1 MNLRDRRQ
9 TERKP
14 PNMSESL
21 QTDGS
26 GRMQNWNDT
35 TEKYRMLLEEQSE
48 TIRTQK
54 DTISEQER
62 IIRWQTL
69 DIGRQGK
76 KISELQS
83 SLEQGRINLTQ
94 TENNLRE
101 QYESEL
107 SEKDSQILQAQNL
120 AQEWKKKAEKAEQD
134 MDRMEQSYFLQISGL
149 KSEIQNLSGRVVK
162 LNGADVVLQEN
173 ERLKRQNEELQ
184 RSERKAREEAEKETA
199 HVKSEYCRKEQELDR
214 LIADAEQ
221 EKQKAL
227 SLQSVVQKLTDQK
240 AKRLTEDNR
249 RHWQVWYQAKKAAMQ
264 GYVGVLVMICFVT
277 TVLSIIRQ
285 KVFCEDVIEFIRG
298 FGKTIQRIVF
308 RIHSIILSLAEVT
321 KNVPNDVAAVIL
333 KWMMVVLLWVMP
345 VALIGFGIYK
355 FWEKYGE
362 DIRGGIDV
370 WNCSVAV
377 LVLAGL
383 VYFGDY
389 VKEIVS
395 VNLFGMWLLADVLL
409 ILAGWYV
416 WGCKKYRG
424 LC

>member
-9 TERKP
+9 PENRP
-14 PNMSESL
+14 PNMSGSL

-26 GRMQNWNDT
+26 GRTQNWNGT

-62 IIRWQTL
+62 IICQQTL
-69 DIGRQGK
+69 DIGKQGK
-76 KISELQS
+76 KISELLS
-83 SLEQGRINLTQ
+83 SLEQGRTNLTV
-94 TENNLRE
+94 TEKNLRE
-101 QYESEL
+101 QCESKL

-134 MDRMEQSYFLQISGL
+134 MDRMEQSYSLQIFGL

-249 RHWQVWYQAKKAAMQ
+249 RQWQVWYQAKKAAMQ
-264 GYVGVLVMICFVT
+264 AYVGVLTVIYLVT
-277 TVLSIIRQ
+277 MVFSIIRQ
-285 KVFCEDVIEFIRG
+285 KVFCEDVIEFFRE
-298 FGKTIQRIVF
+298 FGKVIQVF
-308 RIHSIILSLAEVT
+308 AVRIHSIILSLAEVT

-333 KWMMVVLLWVMP
+333 KWMIVVLLWMMP
-345 VALIGFGIYK
+345 AALIGFGIYK
-355 FWEKYGE
+355 FWEKHGE

-395 VNLFGMWLLADVLL
+395 VNLFGMWLLVDVLL
-409 ILAGWYV
+409 VLAGWYV

>member
-1 MNLRDRRQ
+1 MAINK
-9 TERKP
+9 TINK
-14 PNMSESL
+14 S
-21 QTDGS
+21 
-26 GRMQNWNDT
+26 

-48 TIRTQK
+48 TIRAQK

-62 IIRWQTL
+62 IIRRQTL
-69 DIGRQGK
+69 DIGKQDR
-76 KISELQS
+76 KISELRNN
-83 SLEQGRINLTQ
+83 LEQSRTNLT
-94 TENNLRE
+94 EIEINLRE

-134 MDRMEQSYFLQISGL
+134 MDRMEQSYSLQIFGL

-249 RHWQVWYQAKKAAMQ
+249 RQWQVWYQAKKAAMQ
-264 GYVGVLVMICFVT
+264 AYVGVLTVIYLVT
-277 TVLSIIRQ
+277 MVFSIIRQ
-285 KVFCEDVIEFIRG
+285 KVFCEDVIEFFRE
-298 FGKTIQRIVF
+298 FGKVIQVF
-308 RIHSIILSLAEVT
+308 AVRIHSIILSLAEVT

-333 KWMMVVLLWVMP
+333 KWMIVVLLWMMP
-345 VALIGFGIYK
+345 AALIGFGIYK
-355 FWEKYGE
+355 FWEKHGE

-370 WNCSVAV
+370 WNCSVGV

-389 VKEIVS
+389 VKELVS
-395 VNLFGMWLLADVLL
+395 VNLFGMWLLVDVLL
-409 ILAGWYV
+409 VLAGWYV
-416 WGCKKYRG
+416 WGCKKYGG

>member
-9 TERKP
+9 SENRL
-14 PNMSESL
+14 PNMSGSL
-21 QTDGS
+21 KTDGS
-26 GRMQNWNDT
+26 ERMQNWNDT

-62 IIRWQTL
+62 IIRRQTL
-69 DIGRQGK
+69 DIGKQDR
-76 KISELQS
+76 KISEL
-83 SLEQGRINLTQ
+83 RTNLTEIE
-94 TENNLRE
+94 TNLRE
-101 QYESEL
+101 QYESKL
-107 SEKDSQILQAQNL
+107 SKKDSQILQAQNL
-120 AQEWKKKAEKAEQD
+120 AQEWKKKAEKTEQD
-134 MDRMEQSYFLQISGL
+134 MNQMEQSYSLQISGL
-149 KSEIQNLSGRVVK
+149 KSEIQNLSGKIVK
-162 LNGADVVLQEN
+162 LNGADLVLQEN

-184 RSERKAREEAEKETA
+184 KSERKAREEAEKEVA
-199 HVKSEYCRKEQELDR
+199 HVKSEYCRKEKELNR

-264 GYVGVLVMICFVT
+264 GYVGVLTRICFVT
-277 TVLSIIRQ
+277 TVLSLIRQ
-285 KVFCEDVIEFIRG
+285 RVFCEDVIEFFRG
-298 FGKTIQRIVF
+298 FGKAIQMFAV
-308 RIHSIILSLAEVT
+308 RIHFIILSLAEVT
-321 KNVPNDVAAVIL
+321 KNVPNNVAAVIL
-333 KWMMVVLLWVMP
+333 KWMMVVLLWIMP
-345 VALIGFGIYK
+345 AALIGFGIYK
-355 FWEKYGE
+355 FWEKYGD

-370 WNCSVAV
+370 WNCSVGV
-377 LVLAGL
+377 VVLAGL

-395 VNLFGMWLLADVLL
+395 VNLFGMWLLVDVLL
-409 ILAGWYV
+409 VLAGWYV
-416 WGCKKYRG
+416 RGCKKYRG

>member
-1 MNLRDRRQ
+1 MNLRNRRQ
-9 TERKP
+9 PENRP
-14 PNMSESL
+14 SNMNGSL

-26 GRMQNWNDT
+26 KRSQNWSDT

-54 DTISEQER
+54 DTISEQEK
-62 IIRWQTL
+62 IIRRQTL

-83 SLEQGRINLTQ
+83 SLEQGRTNLAE

-101 QYESEL
+101 QHESEP

-134 MDRMEQSYFLQISGL
+134 MNRMEQSYSLQISGL
-149 KSEIQNLSGRVVK
+149 KSEIQNLSGKIVK
-162 LNGADVVLQEN
+162 LNSADVVLQEN
-173 ERLKRQNEELQ
+173 ERLKRQNKELQ
-184 RSERKAREEAEKETA
+184 KSERKAREEAEKEVA
-199 HVKSEYCRKEQELDR
+199 HVKLEYCRKEQELDR
-214 LIADAEQ
+214 LIADTEQ
-221 EKQKAL
+221 ERKKAL
-227 SLQSVVQKLTDQK
+227 SAQSVVQRLTDQK

-249 RHWQVWYQAKKAAMQ
+249 RQWQIWYQAKKAAMQ
-264 GYVGVLVMICFVT
+264 GYVGVLTLICFVT
-277 TVLSIIRQ
+277 TVLSVIRQ
-285 KVFCEDVIEFIRG
+285 RVFCEDVIEFFKG
-298 FGKTIQRIVF
+298 FGKVIQVF
-308 RIHSIILSLAEVT
+308 AVRIHSIILSLADVT
-321 KNVPNDVAAVIL
+321 VNVPNNVAVVML
-333 KWMMVVLLWVMP
+333 KWMMVVLLWIMP
-345 VALIGFGIYK
+345 AALIGFGIYK
-355 FWEKYGE
+355 FWEKYGD

-370 WNCSVAV
+370 WNCSVGV
-377 LVLAGL
+377 VVLAGL

-409 ILAGWYV
+409 VLAGWYV

>member
-1 MNLRDRRQ
+1 M
-9 TERKP
+9 
-14 PNMSESL
+14 
-21 QTDGS
+21 
-26 GRMQNWNDT
+26 
-35 TEKYRMLLEEQSE
+35 
-48 TIRTQK
+48 
-54 DTISEQER
+54 
-62 IIRWQTL
+62 
-69 DIGRQGK
+69 
-76 KISELQS
+76 
-83 SLEQGRINLTQ
+83 
-94 TENNLRE
+94 
-101 QYESEL
+101 
-107 SEKDSQILQAQNL
+107 
-120 AQEWKKKAEKAEQD
+120 
-134 MDRMEQSYFLQISGL
+134 QISGL
-149 KSEIQNLSGRVVK
+149 KSEIQNLSGRIVK

-184 RSERKAREEAEKETA
+184 RSESKSREEAEKA
-199 HVKSEYCRKEQELDR
+199 AAYVKSEYCRKEQALDR

-240 AKRLTEDNR
+240 AKRLTEDSR

-264 GYVGVLVMICFVT
+264 GYVGVLALICFVT

-285 KVFCEDVIEFIRG
+285 KVFCGDVIRFFRE
-298 FGKTIQRIVF
+298 FGKVIQIFVI

-333 KWMMVVLLWVMP
+333 KWTMVLLLWIMP
-345 VALIGFGIYK
+345 AALIGFGIYK

-383 VYFGDY
+383 VYCGDY
-389 VKEIVS
+389 VKEFVC

-409 ILAGWYV
+409 VLAGWYV

>member
-9 TERKP
+9 SENRL
-14 PNMSESL
+14 PNMSGSL

-26 GRMQNWNDT
+26 ERMQSWNDT

-62 IIRWQTL
+62 IIRRQTL
-69 DIGRQGK
+69 DIGKQGK

-83 SLEQGRINLTQ
+83 SLEQGRTNLTE
-94 TENNLRE
+94 TESNLRE

-120 AQEWKKKAEKAEQD
+120 AREWKKKAEKTEQD
-134 MDRMEQSYFLQISGL
+134 MNQMEQSYSLQISGL
-149 KSEIQNLSGRVVK
+149 KSEIQNLSGKIVK

-173 ERLKRQNEELQ
+173 ERLKRHNEELQ
-184 RSERKAREEAEKETA
+184 KSERKAREEGEKELA
-199 HVKSEYCRKEQELDR
+199 HVKSEYCRKEKKLDR
-214 LIADAEQ
+214 LIVDAEQ
-221 EKQKAL
+221 EKYKAL
-227 SLQSVVQKLTDQK
+227 SMQSVVQRLTDQK

-249 RHWQVWYQAKKAAMQ
+249 RYWQVWYQAKKTAMQ
-264 GYVGVLVMICFVT
+264 GYVGVLTVICFVT
-277 TVLSIIRQ
+277 TVLSVIRQ
-285 KVFCEDVIEFIRG
+285 REFCEDVINFFRE
-298 FGKTIQRIVF
+298 FGKVTQVF
-308 RIHSIILSLAEVT
+308 AVRIHSIILSLTEVT
-321 KNVPNDVAAVIL
+321 ENVPNDVAAILL
-333 KWMMVVLLWVMP
+333 KWMMVVLLWMIP
-345 VALIGFGIYK
+345 AALIGFGIYK
-355 FWEKYGE
+355 FWGKHGK
-362 DIRGGIDV
+362 DIRQGIDV
-370 WNCSVAV
+370 WNCSVGV

-395 VNLFGMWLLADVLL
+395 VNLFGMWLLVDVLL
-409 ILAGWYV
+409 VLIGWYV
-416 WGCKKYRG
+416 WECKKYRG

>member
-134 MDRMEQSYFLQISGL
+134 MDRMEQSYSLQISGL

-370 WNCSVAV
+370 WNCPVAV

-395 VNLFGMWLLADVLL
+395 VNLFGMWLLVDVLL
-409 ILAGWYV
+409 VLAGWYV

>member
-9 TERKP
+9 SENRL
-14 PNMSESL
+14 PNMSGSL
-21 QTDGS
+21 KTDGS
-26 GRMQNWNDT
+26 ERMQNWNDT

-62 IIRWQTL
+62 IIRRQTL
-69 DIGRQGK
+69 DIGKQDR
-76 KISELQS
+76 KISEL
-83 SLEQGRINLTQ
+83 RTNLTEIE
-94 TENNLRE
+94 TNLRE
-101 QYESEL
+101 QYESKL
-107 SEKDSQILQAQNL
+107 SKKDSQILQAQNL

-134 MDRMEQSYFLQISGL
+134 MSRMEQSYSLQISGL
-149 KSEIQNLSGRVVK
+149 KSEIQNLSGKIVK
-162 LNGADVVLQEN
+162 LNGADLVLQEN

-184 RSERKAREEAEKETA
+184 KSERKAREEAEKEVA
-199 HVKSEYCRKEQELDR
+199 HVKSEYCRKEKELNR

-264 GYVGVLVMICFVT
+264 GYVGVLTRICFVT
-277 TVLSIIRQ
+277 TVLSLIRQ
-285 KVFCEDVIEFIRG
+285 RVFCEDVIEFFRG
-298 FGKTIQRIVF
+298 FGKAIQMFAV
-308 RIHSIILSLAEVT
+308 RIHFIILSLAEVT
-321 KNVPNDVAAVIL
+321 KNVPNNVAAVIL
-333 KWMMVVLLWVMP
+333 KWMMVVLLWIMP
-345 VALIGFGIYK
+345 AALIGFGIYK
-355 FWEKYGE
+355 FWEKYGD

-370 WNCSVAV
+370 WNCSVGV
-377 LVLAGL
+377 VVLAGL

-395 VNLFGMWLLADVLL
+395 VNLFGMWLLVDVLL
-409 ILAGWYV
+409 VLAGWYV
-416 WGCKKYRG
+416 RGCKKYRG

>member
-9 TERKP
+9 PENRP
-14 PNMSESL
+14 PNMNGSL

-26 GRMQNWNDT
+26 ERMQNWNGT

-62 IIRWQTL
+62 IIRRQTL
-69 DIGRQGK
+69 DIGKQNR
-76 KISELQS
+76 KISELRNN
-83 SLEQGRINLTQ
+83 LEQGRT
-94 TENNLRE
+94 NLRE
-101 QYESEL
+101 QHESKL

-120 AQEWKKKAEKAEQD
+120 AQEWKKKAEKTEQD
-134 MDRMEQSYFLQISGL
+134 MNQMEQSYSLQISGL
-149 KSEIQNLSGRVVK
+149 KSEIQNLSGKIVK
-162 LNGADVVLQEN
+162 LNGADLVLKEN
-173 ERLKRQNEELQ
+173 ETLKKQNSELQ
-184 RSERKAREEAEKETA
+184 KSERKAREEAEIEVA
-199 HVKSEYCRKEQELDR
+199 HVKSEYYQKEQELNR
-214 LIADAEQ
+214 LIADTEQ

-227 SLQSVVQKLTDQK
+227 NVQSVVQRLTDQK
-240 AKRLTEDNR
+240 AKRLTEDTR
-249 RHWQVWYQAKKAAMQ
+249 RKWQCWYQAKQVVMQ
-264 GYVGVLVMICFVT
+264 GYVGVLTLMCFVT
-277 TVLSIIRQ
+277 TVLSLIRQ
-285 KVFCEDVIEFIRG
+285 KMFWEDVISFFR
-298 FGKTIQRIVF
+298 KTRKALQMFAV

-321 KNVPNDVAAVIL
+321 ENVPNDVAAVIL
-333 KWMMVVLLWVMP
+333 KWMMVVLLWIMP
-345 VALIGFGIYK
+345 AALIGFGIYK

-362 DIRGGIDV
+362 DIRKGIDV

-409 ILAGWYV
+409 VLAGWYV

>member
-134 MDRMEQSYFLQISGL
+134 MDRMEQSYSLQISGL

-395 VNLFGMWLLADVLL
+395 VNLFGMWLLVDVLL
-409 ILAGWYV
+409 VLAGWYV

>member
-69 DIGRQGK
+69 GIGRQGK

-134 MDRMEQSYFLQISGL
+134 MDRMEQSYSLQISGL

-395 VNLFGMWLLADVLL
+395 VNLFGMWLLVDVLL
-409 ILAGWYV
+409 VLAGWYV

>member
-9 TERKP
+9 VENRSP
-14 PNMSESL
+14 DLSGSL

-26 GRMQNWNDT
+26 GRKQNWSDT
-35 TEKYRMLLEEQSE
+35 TEKYMMLLEEQSE

-62 IIRWQTL
+62 IIRRQTL

-76 KISELQS
+76 KISELQIS
-83 SLEQGRINLTQ
+83 MEQGRINLTEIK
-94 TENNLRE
+94 TNLRE
-101 QYESEL
+101 QHESEL
-107 SEKDSQILQAQNL
+107 SEKDSQILQAQNM

-134 MDRMEQSYFLQISGL
+134 MSRMEQSCSLQISGL
-149 KSEIQNLSGRVVK
+149 KSEIQNLSGRIVK
-162 LNGADVVLQEN
+162 LNAADVVLQEN

-184 RSERKAREEAEKETA
+184 RSERESREKAEKEAA

-240 AKRLTEDNR
+240 AKRLTENNR
-249 RHWQVWYQAKKAAMQ
+249 RQWQIWYQAKKAAMQ
-264 GYVGVLVMICFVT
+264 AYVGVLTVICLVT

-285 KVFCEDVIEFIRG
+285 KVFCEDVIKFFRG
-298 FGKTIQRIVF
+298 FGKAIQVF
-308 RIHSIILSLAEVT
+308 AVRIHSIILSLADVT
-321 KNVPNDVAAVIL
+321 KSVPNDVAAVIL
-333 KWMMVVLLWVMP
+333 KWVMVVLLWIILT
-345 VALIGFGIYK
+345 ALTGFGIYK
-355 FWEKYGE
+355 LWEKCGE
-362 DIRGGIDV
+362 DIRKGLDV
-370 WNCSVAV
+370 WNCSVGVVA
-377 LVLAGL
+377 LVGL

-395 VNLFGMWLLADVLL
+395 VNLFGMWLLVDVLL
-409 ILAGWYV
+409 VLAGWYV

>member
-1 MNLRDRRQ
+1 MNLRERRQ
-9 TERKP
+9 SERKP
-14 PNMSESL
+14 PDMSGSL

-26 GRMQNWNDT
+26 KKMQNWNGT
-35 TEKYRMLLEEQSE
+35 TEKYRMLLEKQSE

-54 DTISEQER
+54 DTISEQEK
-62 IIRWQTL
+62 IIRRQTL
-69 DIGRQGK
+69 DIGKQGK

-83 SLEQGRINLTQ
+83 SLEQGRT
-94 TENNLRE
+94 NLRE
-101 QYESEL
+101 QHESEL

-134 MDRMEQSYFLQISGL
+134 MDRMEQSYSLQISGL
-149 KSEIQNLSGRVVK
+149 KSEIQNLSGRIVK

-173 ERLKRQNEELQ
+173 EKLKRQNEELQ
-184 RSERKAREEAEKETA
+184 KSERKSREEAEKEAA
-199 HVKSEYCRKEQELDR
+199 HVKSEYCRKEQELER

-227 SLQSVVQKLTDQK
+227 SVQSVVQRLTDQK

-249 RHWQVWYQAKKAAMQ
+249 RHWQVWYQAKKTAMK
-264 GYVGVLVMICFVT
+264 GYVGMLTLMCFAT
-277 TVLSIIRQ
+277 MVLSIIRQ
-285 KVFCEDVIEFIRG
+285 KAFCKDVIDFFLF
-298 FGKTIQRIVF
+298 FGKTIQWIVF
-308 RIHSIILSLAEVT
+308 RIHVAILSMAEIT
-321 KNVPNDVAAVIL
+321 ENVPNDVAVVML
-333 KWMMVVLLWVMP
+333 KWGMVVLIWGMLG
-345 VALIGFGIYK
+345 ALIGFGIYK

>member
-9 TERKP
+9 SENRL
-14 PNMSESL
+14 PNMSGSL
-21 QTDGS
+21 KTDGS
-26 GRMQNWNDT
+26 ERMQNWNDT

-62 IIRWQTL
+62 IICRQTL
-69 DIGRQGK
+69 DIGKQDR
-76 KISELQS
+76 KISEL
-83 SLEQGRINLTQ
+83 RTNLTEIE
-94 TENNLRE
+94 TNLRE
-101 QYESEL
+101 QYESKL
-107 SEKDSQILQAQNL
+107 SKKDSQILQAQNL
-120 AQEWKKKAEKAEQD
+120 AQEWKKKAQKAEQD
-134 MDRMEQSYFLQISGL
+134 MGRMEQSYSLQISGL
-149 KSEIQNLSGRVVK
+149 KSEIQNLSGKIVK
-162 LNGADVVLQEN
+162 LNGADLVLQEN

-184 RSERKAREEAEKETA
+184 KSERKAREEAEKEVA
-199 HVKSEYCRKEQELDR
+199 HVKSEYCRKEKELNR

-264 GYVGVLVMICFVT
+264 GYVGVLTMICFVT
-277 TVLSIIRQ
+277 TVLSLIRQ
-285 KVFCEDVIEFIRG
+285 RVFCEDVIEFFRG
-298 FGKTIQRIVF
+298 FGKAIQMFAV
-308 RIHSIILSLAEVT
+308 RIHFIILSLAEVT
-321 KNVPNDVAAVIL
+321 KNVPNNVAAVIL
-333 KWMMVVLLWVMP
+333 KWMMVVLLWIMP
-345 VALIGFGIYK
+345 AALIGFGIYK
-355 FWEKYGE
+355 FWEKYGD

-370 WNCSVAV
+370 WNCSVGV
-377 LVLAGL
+377 VVLAGL

-395 VNLFGMWLLADVLL
+395 VNLFGMWLLVDVLL
-409 ILAGWYV
+409 VLAGWYV
-416 WGCKKYRG
+416 RGCKKYRG

>member
-9 TERKP
+9 PESGP
-14 PNMSESL
+14 PDMSESL
-21 QTDGS
+21 QIEGN

-35 TEKYRMLLEEQSE
+35 IEKYRMLLEEQSE
-48 TIRTQK
+48 TICTQK
-54 DTISEQER
+54 DTISEQEK
-62 IIRWQTL
+62 IIRRQTL
-69 DIGRQGK
+69 DIGKQGK

-83 SLEQGRINLTQ
+83 SLEQGRINLTE

-134 MDRMEQSYFLQISGL
+134 MSRMEQSYSLQISGL
-149 KSEIQNLSGRVVK
+149 KSEIQNLSGKIVK
-162 LNGADVVLQEN
+162 LNGADLVLKEN
-173 ERLKRQNEELQ
+173 EKLKKQNRELQ
-184 RSERKAREEAEKETA
+184 KSERQAREEAETEVV
-199 HVKSEYCRKEQELDR
+199 HVKSEYYQKEQELDR

-227 SLQSVVQKLTDQK
+227 GVQSVVQKLTDQK
-240 AKRLTEDNR
+240 AKRLTKDTR
-249 RHWQVWYQAKKAAMQ
+249 RRWQTWYQAKKTAMQ
-264 GYVGVLVMICFVT
+264 VYVGVLSLICIAT
-277 TVLSIIRQ
+277 TVLSVIRQ
-285 KVFCEDVIEFIRG
+285 RVFCEDVIRF
-298 FGKTIQRIVF
+298 FQVMGKMLQMLALRLNDA
-308 RIHSIILSLAEVT
+308 ILSMAKVT
-321 KNVPNDVAAVIL
+321 ENVTNDVAADIL
-333 KWMMVVLLWVMP
+333 KWVMVILLWLIP
-345 VALIGFGIYK
+345 AALIGFGIYK

-362 DIRGGIDV
+362 DIRKGIDV

-377 LVLAGL
+377 IILAGL

-389 VKEIVS
+389 VKEVVS
-395 VNLFGMWLLADVLL
+395 VNLFGMWLLVDVLL
-409 ILAGWYV
+409 ILAGWYA